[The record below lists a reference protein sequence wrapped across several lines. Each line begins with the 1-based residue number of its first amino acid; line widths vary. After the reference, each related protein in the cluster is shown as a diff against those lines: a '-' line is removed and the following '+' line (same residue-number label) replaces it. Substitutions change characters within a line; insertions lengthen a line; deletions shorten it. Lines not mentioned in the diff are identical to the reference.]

1 MNNSFLKPGF
11 KHSQHRGKQTW
22 NINNQSTKHILLSET
37 NHKISQLVFYTDHI
51 HNYLFLNY
59 TTSCDQRD

>member
-37 NHKISQLVFYTDHI
+37 NHRISQLVFYTDHI
-51 HNYLFLNY
+51 HN
-59 TTSCDQRD
+59 